1 MKISKKEVEYV
12 ARLARL
18 ELSEEEKEKFTEQ
31 LSQILSYI
39 NKLNELNTDKVKA
52 TSHVL
57 PLSNIFREDKVKESL
72 SQEATLSGAPS
83 KAKGHFKVPKIIEQ
97 G

>member
-1 MKISKKEVEYV
+1 MKISRKEVEYV

-31 LSQILSYI
+31 LSQILTYI
-39 NKLNELNTDKVKA
+39 DKLNELNTEKVRP

-57 PLSNIFREDKVKESL
+57 PLTNVFREDKVKESL
-72 SQEATLSGAPS
+72 SQEAVLSGAPS
-83 KAKGHFKVPKIIEQ
+83 KVKGHFKVPKIIE
-97 G
+97 

>member
-18 ELSEEEKEKFTEQ
+18 ELSEEEKKKFSEQ

-57 PLSNIFREDKVKESL
+57 PLTNIFREDKAKESL
-72 SQEATLSGAPS
+72 SQEAVLSGAPS
-83 KAKGHFKVPKIIEQ
+83 KAKGHFKVPKIIE
-97 G
+97 